1 MNILSYA
8 VTASLMAG
16 FSSLA
21 AVADDPVQVLH
32 AWGSTSNG
40 INEVPSELFA
50 AMEESR
56 IIQMTDSG
64 NSSHIG
70 AVLDDGR
77 IFLWGSNNAGQC
89 DPPGDV
95 GTIFD
100 PVVSLAT
107 GRNHTIALMGDGRVV
122 CWGSNDGLE
131 CDVPIEALESMSSVE
146 AVVAGQD
153 FSACYLEDGDVVVW
167 GTAAD
172 LFPNGKGKPSFLAVW
187 NVIEEFEDPS
197 DGSSPPEWGLNAVTK
212 IAAGDLAI
220 FVGFDTGH
228 VWCWGGWIYVPTFID
243 ERDGPD
249 ESGSIG
255 SIVDLT
261 GGTFQGGHLTTDGIC
276 RRWGYAGQSQQDPP
290 DSLIYT
296 EMAGCQGYQTGFTIL
311 ARDSGKL
318 YYTGGSSDLD
328 EYDEDGVIQFV
339 TSGIPGDSEIVL
351 GCAVG
356 RGFAAGVPYVQNTTA
371 GRFATNLTD
380 ALAEAE
386 DGDEI
391 YAIPSLFTGSALDF
405 YDRPVFVESRGVVD
419 LPTTETWT
427 LGGSARLG
435 AYEDIRIGG
444 GLQVAANA
452 AISLRPDRGGEVQ
465 HAIVVEN
472 GGRFSLNNNSA
483 TEVIATTGVRVDGQ
497 LNLSTDSVLF
507 NDIGGGIEVGPGGEL
522 MAIDANLR
530 VASLDVLADSAGRG
544 SAFCLGSTFDV
555 DQTSIAGGILNV
567 LGGTVI
573 GDVAVDAGSEA
584 DGTLNASGTIFG
596 DLYVIDG
603 RATSLDD
610 LVIVGDLF
618 NRVDGVV
625 AVQVGT
631 LFVTGGIANEGQ
643 IYGEVVGA
651 PGFMGG
657 GSTSQ
662 GDGLAIA
669 GDLTLGPDA
678 SIRFSE
684 PLWQISLGGDFDV
697 AITSPSQFELIGST
711 LRLDGSSGETQHF
724 EATSLDI
731 GPDPLAFTDP
741 PAGVSLIREL
751 EIVSQTGVTVV
762 DQHLNGG
769 GKSNAREAIYAS
781 RLEVAEGAS
790 LVLGEHILYCTEA
803 DIDGAV
809 DHPDQIVVVSILP
822 DPDFNDD
829 GLVNGAD
836 LAFILA
842 FWGTNDPDVDL
853 NGDGMVTAADLGIL
867 LGAWGV
873 YP

>member
-1 MNILSYA
+1 MSLITRLA
-8 VTASLMAG
+8 FCGVAS
-16 FSSLA
+16 FSISIGSH
-21 AVADDPVQVLH
+21 ADDPVQVLH
-32 AWGSTSNG
+32 SWGSNSYGLKN
-40 INEVPSELFA
+40 IPAELEA
-50 AMEESR
+50 AMQESR
-56 IIQMTDSG
+56 IVQLTDSG
-64 NSSHIG
+64 SSEHVG
-70 AVLDDGR
+70 AVLQDGR
-77 IFLWGSNNAGQC
+77 IFMWGLNNFGQC
-89 DPPGDV
+89 DPPDDI
-95 GTIFD
+95 GTLND
-100 PVVSLAT
+100 PVLKLAT
-107 GRNHTIALMGDGRVV
+107 GQSHTVALMQDGRVE
-122 CWGSNDGLE
+122 CWGNQENRRCDTPVDYLATAAPVLE
-131 CDVPIEALESMSSVE
+131 VC
-146 AVVAGQD
+146 AGREL
-153 FSACYLEDGDVVVW
+153 SACLLEGGILVAWGSDTFSLPDWDTVIPLGVVLDLPGFFNENQGPSTPATSVVSIAGGDRV
-167 GTAAD
+167 
-172 LFPNGKGKPSFLAVW
+172 F
-187 NVIEEFEDPS
+187 I
-197 DGSSPPEWGLNAVTK
+197 
-212 IAAGDLAI
+212 I
-220 FVGFDTGH
+220 GFDTG
-228 VWCWGGWIYVPTFID
+228 VVFGLGLSYWTSNQIDQLFGAQVAIKLSGGEYQ
-243 ERDGPD
+243 GA
-249 ESGSIG
+249 SLGSNG
-255 SIVDLT
+255 DSK
-261 GGTFQGGHLTTDGIC
+261 
-276 RRWGYAGQSQQDPP
+276 RWGYQTDNNRDPSTGFP
-290 DSLIYT
+290 YT
-296 EMAGCQGYQTGFTIL
+296 AMAGAQFGQQGYNIY
-311 ARDSGKL
+311 ARADGPL
-318 YYTGGSSDLD
+318 LFEGYYSSDLAD
-328 EYDEDGVIQFV
+328 FEETGPVRFLNDGFV
-339 TSGIPGDSEIVL
+339 GGDSVIL
-351 GCAVG
+351 GCAPQT
-356 RGFAAGVPYVQNTTA
+356 GFAAGIPYVQNTTT
-371 GRFATNLTD
+371 GRFAPNLPD
-380 ALAEAE
+380 ALVEAV

-405 YDRPVFVESRGVVD
+405 YDRPVLVESRGVVD

-435 AYEDIRIGG
+435 AYEDIRISG

-465 HAIVVEN
+465 HAIVVED

-483 TEVIATTGVRVDGQ
+483 TEVIATTDVRVDGQ

-507 NDIGGGIEVGPGGEL
+507 NDIGGGIEVGSDGEL

-555 DQTSIAGGILNV
+555 EQTSIAGGILNV

-596 DLYVIDG
+596 DLDVIDG